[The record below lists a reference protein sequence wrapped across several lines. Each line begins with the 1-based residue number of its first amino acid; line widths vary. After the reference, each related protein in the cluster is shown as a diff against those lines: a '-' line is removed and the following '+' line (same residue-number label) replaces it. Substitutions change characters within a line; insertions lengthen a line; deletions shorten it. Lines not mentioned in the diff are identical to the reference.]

1 MKEIREAKTAGFCFG
16 VRRSVEMAEKLLQEH
31 GRVLSYGQ
39 LIHNDDVVRS
49 LQAQGLEVIH
59 GDEEVRPGDKVILR
73 AHGVS
78 EKTVRALEAAGA
90 EVFDATCPKVKLIH
104 KTVHEASEEGQFV
117 LVIGMRN
124 HPEVEA
130 ICGWCTECA
139 VLENEDEA
147 RRWLEENPEFSA
159 KPICVVAQ
167 TTQTHSNFNNC
178 VNFLKKGCTNL
189 KIFDTICLATFT
201 RQNEAMELASACD
214 AVVVIGGKHSANSLH
229 LAQICQELCSE
240 VQFIERAEELDLE
253 RLQRSNIVALT
264 AGASTPSW
272 IIKEVR
278 KKMDEEIKVEEVKEE
293 VKDEVK
299 AEEAEE
305 IKAEVSTEEVK
316 AEAPAEEAPAKAA
329 PVEAKAEDLSFDAM
343 LEETLKP
350 IANGDKVTGV
360 VTGISTTEVTV
371 DLGAKYTGFIPVTDF
386 TSDAGTRIEDCVK
399 LGDEVQAIVV
409 RVNDVE
415 GTAMLSKKRLDN
427 VKFWDDISDAAEA
440 GAVVEG
446 VVTDTNKG
454 GVVVNVKGARVF
466 VPASQTD
473 LPREADFAEL
483 LKKTVKLK
491 VTEVNKARKHI
502 VGSIRRAAN
511 AQRHAMREALWENI
525 EVGKRYKG
533 VVKSMTSYG
542 AFVDV
547 GGVDGMVHVSELGW
561 GRIHNPAEVVKV
573 GDEIEVYVI
582 SFDKD
587 AKRISLGYKDP
598 EADPWKLFNDQ
609 FKVGDVA
616 TVKIVKLMQFGAFA
630 EIIPNV
636 DGLIHISQIADHRI
650 AKVEDALKV
659 GDVVDAKIIAID
671 QDKQKISLSIRALLE
686 EQRAPAEEEVADEAD
701 AEAEAE
707 EAAPAEE

>member
-1 MKEIREAKTAGFCFG
+1 
-16 VRRSVEMAEKLLQEH
+16 
-31 GRVLSYGQ
+31 
-39 LIHNDDVVRS
+39 
-49 LQAQGLEVIH
+49 
-59 GDEEVRPGDKVILR
+59 
-73 AHGVS
+73 
-78 EKTVRALEAAGA
+78 
-90 EVFDATCPKVKLIH
+90 
-104 KTVHEASEEGQFV
+104 
-117 LVIGMRN
+117 
-124 HPEVEA
+124 
-130 ICGWCTECA
+130 
-139 VLENEDEA
+139 
-147 RRWLEENPEFSA
+147 
-159 KPICVVAQ
+159 
-167 TTQTHSNFNNC
+167 
-178 VNFLKKGCTNL
+178 
-189 KIFDTICLATFT
+189 
-201 RQNEAMELASACD
+201 
-214 AVVVIGGKHSANSLH
+214 
-229 LAQICQELCSE
+229 
-240 VQFIERAEELDLE
+240 
-253 RLQRSNIVALT
+253 
-264 AGASTPSW
+264 
-272 IIKEVR
+272 
-278 KKMDEEIKVEEVKEE
+278 MDEEIKVEEVKEE

-386 TSDAGTRIEDCVK
+386 TSDAGTKIEDCVK